1 MIEGGSLV
9 LLCSVAKG
17 TGNITFSWHREAT
30 RASVGRKTQ
39 RSLSAE
45 LEVPAVQEGDAG
57 RYYCR
62 ADNGHDPVQS
72 RLLSV
77 RVRSELHSESAQT
90 ETPDQGRGTRSHMPG
105 VSGNRRLV
113 HPCKLDSSILL
124 SVREN
129 MKGLDRLRK
138 RLIMTRDRV
147 FRQ

>member
-1 MIEGGSLV
+1 MPVSNVSLEIWAPRGPVIEGGSLV

-30 RASVGRKTQ
+30 RTSVGRKTQ

-72 RLLSV
+72 QLLSV
-77 RVRSELHSESAQT
+77 CVRSELHSESAQT
-90 ETPDQGRGTRSHMPG
+90 ETPDQGHG
-105 VSGNRRLV
+105 VTCQGSAATGGWV
-113 HPCKLDSSILL
+113 TPAS
-124 SVREN
+124 
-129 MKGLDRLRK
+129 
-138 RLIMTRDRV
+138 
-147 FRQ
+147 